1 MTEFTDAADPAEPS
15 LPHDGEGKQTS
26 SLITPRVMRRRRSFV
41 AEPLRETD
49 STEPSSY
56 PTPETEDE
64 DLPVLTEVV
73 SVETAVP
80 EHKVERLDE
89 AQISLLASVITHAIE
104 QQLTNDLPAL
114 LESALH
120 NAGEGLRA
128 GIAVSME
135 NALHDVLSRY
145 K

>member
-1 MTEFTDAADPAEPS
+1 MNELDDATAPREAISPHEPS
-15 LPHDGEGKQTS
+15 HTASGHSTVG
-26 SLITPRVMRRRRSFV
+26 RRRRAFV
-41 AEPLRETD
+41 AA
-49 STEPSSY
+49 PSPMIDNS
-56 PTPETEDE
+56 PVPPPALSEDD

-73 SVETAVP
+73 SVEAAVSEQKT
-80 EHKVERLDE
+80 EHLDE

-104 QQLTNDLPAL
+104 QQLANDLPGL
-114 LESALH
+114 LESALRE
-120 NAGEGLRA
+120 ASESLRA